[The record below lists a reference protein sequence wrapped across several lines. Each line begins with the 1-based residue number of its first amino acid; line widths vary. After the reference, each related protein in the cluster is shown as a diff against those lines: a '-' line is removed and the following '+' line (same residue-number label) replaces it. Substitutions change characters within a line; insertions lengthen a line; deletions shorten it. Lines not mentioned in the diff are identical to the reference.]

1 MSGLKWGIEI
11 RFLEFRVLHTG
22 RLVLKIT
29 CFFCIGKY
37 IIVVSGRICF
47 DCSDEELMLGM
58 SAIHQT
64 SQTRTYHVN
73 PC

>member
-37 IIVVSGRICF
+37 IIVVSSRICF
-47 DCSDEELMLGM
+47 DCSDE
-58 SAIHQT
+58 
-64 SQTRTYHVN
+64 
-73 PC
+73 